1 MIAAD
6 PTPSPAK
13 TAVLQ
18 ALPKHL
24 RVLAHAVRK
33 LGSGYGGSPE
43 KLATDKDQ
51 IAVMLTSLAVLIERG
66 DLIESD

>member
-6 PTPSPAK
+6 TVPTTPRAV
-13 TAVLQ
+13 VLQ

-33 LGSGYGGSPE
+33 LGNAYGGNPE
-43 KLATDKDQ
+43 KLASDKDQ
-51 IAVMLTSLAVLIERG
+51 IAGMLTSLAVLIEG
-66 DLIESD
+66 GEHCPD